1 MPTAAELRDEFLL
14 DPDVAFL
21 NHGSFGA
28 CPRPVFERYQ
38 ARQLELEREPVDFI
52 ARRLPTLLAE
62 ARAVLGEYLGAAADD
77 LTFVQNA
84 TTGVN
89 LAARSLPLRPG
100 DEILA
105 TELEYG
111 ACDLA
116 WEWLCARTGA
126 HFVRAGVPL
135 PVARDEDVVT
145 ALFARRTERT
155 RAVFVSHV
163 TSDTALRLPVEA
175 IVARARVEGLVSIV
189 DGAHGPGQ
197 LPLDLDALGADFYA
211 GNCHKW
217 LCAPKGAGFL
227 HVRPEHQTGVDGA
240 IVGWGYREPATFVS
254 RTERQGTRDAAAYL
268 AVPDAIAFQRDR
280 GWDEVQARC
289 RALALETREELC
301 ALLGTDPIAA
311 PELLVQMASVRL
323 PQGCDGAGLERRL
336 WVEHRIEVPAMRPE
350 KDLLRL
356 SVAAYTR
363 REDVERLLA
372 VLPGALRASRGPRAP
387 RSVESPA

>member
-1 MPTAAELRDEFLL
+1 MPTAAELREEFLI
-14 DPDVAFL
+14 DPEVTFL

-38 ARQLELEREPVDFI
+38 AWQLELEREPVDFI
-52 ARRLPTLLAE
+52 GRRLPELLA
-62 ARAVLGEYLGAAADD
+62 ATRAALAAYVGAADDD

-89 LAARSLPLRPG
+89 MAARSLELRPG

-126 HFVRAGVPL
+126 RFVRASMPL
-135 PVARDEDVVT
+135 PVAGDEDVVA

-155 RAVFVSHV
+155 RAVFVSHI
-163 TSDTALRLPVEA
+163 TSATALRLPVAA
-175 IVARARVEGLVSIV
+175 IVARARAEGLVSIV
-189 DGAHGPGQ
+189 DGAHAPAQ
-197 LPLDLDALGADFYA
+197 VPLDLDALGADFYA

-227 HVRPEHQTGVDGA
+227 HVRPEHQGRVDGA
-240 IVGWGYREPATFVS
+240 IVSWGYREPATFIS
-254 RTERQGTRDAAAYL
+254 RTERQGTHDAAAYL

-280 GWDEVQARC
+280 DWDEVRERC
-289 RALALETREELC
+289 RALALEARDALC
-301 ALLGTDPIAA
+301 ALFGTEPIAP
-311 PELLVQMASVRL
+311 PELLAQMASVRL
-323 PQGCDGAGLERRL
+323 PPDCDGAELERRL
-336 WVEHRIEVPAMRPE
+336 WAERIEIPAMRPQ
-350 KDLLRL
+350 KDLLRI
-356 SVAAYTR
+356 SVAAYTS
-363 REDVERLLA
+363 REDVERLLDA
-372 VLPGALRASRGPRAP
+372 LPDALRTSRTPRAG
-387 RSVESPA
+387 

>member
-1 MPTAAELRDEFLL
+1 MPTAAELRAEFLL
-14 DPDVAFL
+14 DPAVAFL

-38 ARQLELEREPVDFI
+38 AWQLELEREPVDFI
-52 ARRLPTLLAE
+52 VRRLPELLAD
-62 ARAVLGEYLGAAADD
+62 ARAVLAEHVGAAADD

-89 LAARSLPLRPG
+89 IAARSLELRPG

-111 ACDLA
+111 ACELA

-126 HFVRAGVPL
+126 RFVPASVPL
-135 PVARDEDVVT
+135 PVANGEDVVE

-155 RAVFVSHV
+155 RAVFVSHI

-175 IVARARVEGLVSIV
+175 IVARARAEGLVSIV

-197 LPLDLDALGADFYA
+197 LPLDLEALGADFYA

-227 HVRPEHQTGVDGA
+227 HVRPERQGRVDGA
-240 IVGWGYREPATFVS
+240 IVGWGYGEPATFVS

-268 AVPDAIAFQRDR
+268 AVPDAIAFQRAR
-280 GWDEVQARC
+280 GWDGVQARC
-289 RALALETREELC
+289 RALTVEVREELC
-301 ALLGTDPIAA
+301 ALLGTEPIAA
-311 PELLVQMASVRL
+311 PGLLAQMASVRL
-323 PQGCDGAGLERRL
+323 PTRCDGAELERRL
-336 WVEHRIEVPAMRPE
+336 WVEHRIEVPATRPQ
-350 KDLLRL
+350 KDLLRI
-356 SVAAYTR
+356 SVAAYTS
-363 REDVERLLA
+363 REDVERLLDA
-372 VLPGALRASRGPRAP
+372 LPQALRTCRTPPSG
-387 RSVESPA
+387 